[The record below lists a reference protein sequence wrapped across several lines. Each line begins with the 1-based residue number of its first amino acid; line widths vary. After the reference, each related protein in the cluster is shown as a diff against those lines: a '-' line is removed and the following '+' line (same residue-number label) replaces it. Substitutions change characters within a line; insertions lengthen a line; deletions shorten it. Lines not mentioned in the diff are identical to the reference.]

1 MTKRN
6 WQKLGAL
13 MTIGTG
19 IIRFHGITSKRWTVA
34 SYGVAAVGLASVV
47 GSLLASNE
55 NV

>member
-19 IIRFHGITSKRWTVA
+19 IIRFHGITGKRWRVA
-34 SYGVAAVGLASVV
+34 SYALSAVGLLSVV
-47 GSLLASNE
+47 GSLLAPDE
-55 NV
+55 DT